1 MPRKNSGDEG
11 SKRGMPRWLEV
22 ISWPFRKYRE
32 HNRRLPKI
40 ARFFEGLAIALFIAL
55 FLREMALQA
64 SWVPST
70 SMYPTLE
77 KGDFLLVNRLVYLF
91 NDPEPGDI
99 IVFRHW
105 TYDPQTLREVETDFI
120 KRCVAVPGEY
130 FRFQGGFLWKDSDA
144 DHAAARP
151 YDESGYLRPAAIG
164 KTYLPKPWDTNF
176 RSGEPFEPGVWY
188 RVPEDRY
195 LMLGD
200 NRTRSADSRYWGY
213 LEKDKMKGKAFVIY
227 MSFAGPEGEHDQM
240 FLDLLDIPHYLTHLR
255 LDRMMDT
262 VK

>member
-1 MPRKNSGDEG
+1 MPRANDDGK
-11 SKRGMPRWLEV
+11 KRAMPRWLQV
-22 ISWPFRKYRE
+22 LTWPFRKYRE
-32 HNRRLPKI
+32 HHRRLSKTL
-40 ARFFEGLAIALFIAL
+40 RFFEGLAVALVIALI
-55 FLREMALQA
+55 LREVAIQA

-91 NDPEPGDI
+91 NDPEPRDI

-105 TYDPQTLREVETDFI
+105 TYDPRTLQEVETDFI
-120 KRCVAVPGEY
+120 KRCMAVPGEY
-130 FRFQGGFLWKDSDA
+130 FRFHGGFLWKDDDA
-144 DHAAARP
+144 DHADARP
-151 YDESGYLRPAAIG
+151 LDESAYLQPPYIG
-164 KTYLPKPWDTNF
+164 KTFLPKPWETDF
-176 RSGEPFEPGVWY
+176 RSGEPFEDGVWY
-188 RVPEDRY
+188 QVPADCY

-213 LEKDKMKGKAFVIY
+213 MAKDDIKGKAFVIY
-227 MSFAGPEGEHDQM
+227 MSFAGPEGTNEQM
-240 FLDLLDIPHYLTHLR
+240 YLDLLDLPYYATHLR

>member
-1 MPRKNSGDEG
+1 MPRNGEESERKAR
-11 SKRGMPRWLEV
+11 KAPRWVE
-22 ISWPFRKYRE
+22 IITWPFRRYSE
-32 HNRRLPKI
+32 HHRRLSKTL
-40 ARFFEGLAIALFIAL
+40 RFFEGLAIALVIAL
-55 FLREMALQA
+55 ILREVAIQA

-70 SMYPTLE
+70 SMHPTLR

-120 KRCVAVPGEY
+120 KRCVVVPGEY
-130 FRFQGGFLWKDSDA
+130 FKFDNGLLWKDSDA
-144 DHAAARP
+144 DHSDARP
-151 YDESGYLRPAAIG
+151 YDESGYLTAATIG
-164 KTYLPKPWDTNF
+164 KTFLPKPWNTTF

-213 LEKDKMKGKAFVIY
+213 LAKDRIKGKAFVIY
-227 MSFAGPEGEHDQM
+227 MSFAGPEGEQAQM
-240 FLDLLDIPHYLTHLR
+240 FLDLTDIPFYLTHLR
-255 LDRMMDT
+255 LDRMMDM
-262 VK
+262 VR

>member
-1 MPRKNSGDEG
+1 
-11 SKRGMPRWLEV
+11 MPRWLQV
-22 ISWPFRKYRE
+22 VTWPFRKYRE
-32 HNRRLPKI
+32 HHRRLSKTL
-40 ARFFEGLAIALFIAL
+40 RFFEGLAVALVIALV
-55 FLREMALQA
+55 LREVAIQA

-91 NDPEPGDI
+91 NEPEPRDI

-105 TYDPQTLREVETDFI
+105 TYDPRTLAEVETDFI
-120 KRCVAVPGEY
+120 KRCMAVPGEY
-130 FRFQGGFLWKDSDA
+130 FSFHGGFLWKDTDA
-144 DHAAARP
+144 DHSDAGP
-151 YDESGYLRPAAIG
+151 LDESAYLRPAYIG
-164 KTYLPKPWDTNF
+164 KTFLPNPRETDF
-176 RSGEPFEPGVWY
+176 RSGEPFEDGVWY
-188 RVPEDRY
+188 QVPEDRY

-213 LEKDKMKGKAFVIY
+213 LEGDDIKGKAFVIY
-227 MSFAGPEGEHDQM
+227 MSFAGPEGENEQM
-240 FLDLLDIPHYLTHLR
+240 NLELLDIPFYVTHLR